1 MAKLIEVIIPDAL
14 SSIDSKWFLSVKEEF
29 SNLPFLDSD
38 GCVSY
43 YQDLSYIESFW
54 DEENQVVR
62 EEPIEKIIDLD
73 FYFPSFIS
81 NRFKIYNSLDY
92 IFEEGL
98 EDIDKFPAFKV
109 QERTISGSVVINNL
123 YDQIVQIGDEVPS
136 NNIENFLN
144 QVFGA
149 LDVEINLLKESY
161 DDDVYHDSLNSLN
174 NWLQSRI
181 HLRYSKDLEVGSF
194 LTKGSDSKLDLELN
208 QSQLSALA
216 FIWLKADFINPSDRK
231 KLLKI
236 FSEAFRVKDG
246 SSYKDLTISQIENQ
260 LSKVSGPSNES
271 SGFKELVNRI
281 NELFNSTKS
290 KK

>member
-1 MAKLIEVIIPDAL
+1 MGKLIEEVIPEHL
-14 SSIDSKWFLSVKEEF
+14 SQIDSNWFLSVKAEF
-29 SNLPFLDSD
+29 GNLPFLDLD

-43 YQDLSYIESFW
+43 YEDISSIETFW
-54 DEENQVVR
+54 DEEKKEGV
-62 EEPIEKIIDLD
+62 EEFVEKIIDLD
-73 FYFPSFIS
+73 FFFPSFIS
-81 NRFKIYNSLDY
+81 NRFKIYRTLDY

-98 EDIDKFPAFKV
+98 EDIDKFPAFKD

-136 NNIENFLN
+136 KNIENFIN
-144 QVFGA
+144 QVLGA

-174 NWLQSRI
+174 NWLQNRI

-194 LTKGSDSKLDLELN
+194 LTKSSDSKLDLELN

-281 NELFNSTKS
+281 NDLFNSTKS

>member
-1 MAKLIEVIIPDAL
+1 MSKLIEVIIPDEL
-14 SSIDSKWFLSVKEEF
+14 SSIDSKWFLSVNEEF
-29 SNLPFLDSD
+29 NNLPFLDSD

-43 YQDLSYIESFW
+43 YQDLSYTESFW

-73 FYFPSFIS
+73 FFFPSFIS
-81 NRFKIYNSLDY
+81 NRFKIYRTLDY

-98 EDIDKFPAFKV
+98 EDIDKFPAFKD

-194 LTKGSDSKLDLELN
+194 LTNGSDSKLDLELN

-281 NELFNSTKS
+281 NDLFNSTKS

>member
-1 MAKLIEVIIPDAL
+1 MAELIDVIIPEAL

-29 SNLPFLDSD
+29 NNLPFLDSD

-43 YQDLSYIESFW
+43 YQDLSYLESFW
-54 DEENQVVR
+54 DEENQVVI

-81 NRFKIYNSLDY
+81 NRFKIYNTLDY

-98 EDIDKFPAFKV
+98 EDIDKFPAFKD
-109 QERTISGSVVINNL
+109 QERTISGSLVINNL
-123 YDQIVQIGDEVPS
+123 YDQIIKIGDEMPS

-161 DDDVYHDSLNSLN
+161 DDDIYHDSLNSLN

-181 HLRYSKDLEVGSF
+181 KFRYNKDLEVGSF
-194 LTKGSDSKLDLELN
+194 LTKESNSKLDLELN
-208 QSQLSALA
+208 LSQLSALA
-216 FIWLKADFINPSDRK
+216 FIMIKADFIKPSDRK

-236 FSEAFRVKDG
+236 FSEELRIKNG
-246 SSYKDLTISQIENQ
+246 SAYKDFTISQLENQ

-271 SGFKELVNRI
+271 SGFKEIVNRI
-281 NELFNSTKS
+281 NDLFESTKS

>member
-1 MAKLIEVIIPDAL
+1 MGKLIEEVIPEHL
-14 SSIDSKWFLSVKEEF
+14 SQIDSNWFLSVKAEF
-29 SNLPFLDSD
+29 GNLPFLDLD

-43 YQDLSYIESFW
+43 YEDISSIETFW
-54 DEENQVVR
+54 DEEKKEGV
-62 EEPIEKIIDLD
+62 EEFVEKIIDLD
-73 FYFPSFIS
+73 FFFPSFIS
-81 NRFKIYNSLDY
+81 NRFKIYRTLDY

-98 EDIDKFPAFKV
+98 EDIDKFPAFKD

-136 NNIENFLN
+136 KNIENFLN
-144 QVFGA
+144 QVLGA

-174 NWLQSRI
+174 NWLQNRI

-194 LTKGSDSKLDLELN
+194 LTKSSDSKLDLELN

-281 NELFNSTKS
+281 NDLFNSTKS